1 MIVKRRA
8 FFLLAGMALGVS
20 LTSAPAFAAD
30 MDAMVTKA
38 PPYAVAPV
46 AVGPQTCNSVG
57 GFFLTD
63 CQLLWGTVRLYGTLD
78 MGGTYRPMARRL
90 IRTSR
95 PARATCLARA
105 AQVRPTA
112 HRDLVSALTA

>member
-38 PPYAVAPV
+38 PPYVVAPA
-46 AVGPQTCNSVG
+46 AVGPHLATASAA
-57 GFFLTD
+57 FF
-63 CQLLWGTVRLYGTLD
+63 
-78 MGGTYRPMARRL
+78 
-90 IRTSR
+90 
-95 PARATCLARA
+95 
-105 AQVRPTA
+105 
-112 HRDLVSALTA
+112 